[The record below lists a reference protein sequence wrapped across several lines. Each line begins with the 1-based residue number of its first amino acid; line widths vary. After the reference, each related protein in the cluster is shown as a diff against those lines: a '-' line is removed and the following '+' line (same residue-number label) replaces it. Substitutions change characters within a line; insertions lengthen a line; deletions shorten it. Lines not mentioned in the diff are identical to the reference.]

1 MRSSIF
7 SNNLISENDYCRRS
21 QNVISK
27 GKFVTS
33 PRDHSPMSKSIAQ
46 KLEAATICGTPEY
59 IAPEVILGKKYN
71 QSVDFYGIGLL
82 IFEMLSGYNP
92 YKVQDF
98 HGNTNQMFEMIV
110 NEKM

>member
-1 MRSSIF
+1 
-7 SNNLISENDYCRRS
+7 
-21 QNVISK
+21 
-27 GKFVTS
+27 
-33 PRDHSPMSKSIAQ
+33 MSASTAR

-98 HGNTNQMFEMIV
+98 NGNTNQMFEMIV
-110 NEKM
+110 NEKMQFHFPKRNFDDESKSICK

>member
-1 MRSSIF
+1 M
-7 SNNLISENDYCRRS
+7 ISPSAAR
-21 QNVISK
+21 
-27 GKFVTS
+27 
-33 PRDHSPMSKSIAQ
+33 

-71 QSVDFYGIGLL
+71 QSVDFYGLGLL

-98 HGNTNQMFEMIV
+98 NGNTNMMFEMIV
-110 NEKM
+110 NEKIQFSFL

>member
-1 MRSSIF
+1 MSS
-7 SNNLISENDYCRRS
+7 STAR
-21 QNVISK
+21 
-27 GKFVTS
+27 
-33 PRDHSPMSKSIAQ
+33 

-98 HGNTNQMFEMIV
+98 NGNTNQMFEMIV
-110 NEKM
+110 NEKMQFHFPKRNFDDESKSICK